1 MLNWIVKAAVVGG
14 SFLGWMALF
23 KWSGIFLK
31 HYFYIKERDISHH
44 HLMNI
49 CEAAVCIIQSV
60 LTSVIGI
67 IIVLSCHHDVMWA
80 TNALTSWY
88 ALVLASYFVHD
99 TIAMYKVHICSLTN
113 VPSSFLSCVRSYVK
127 RRALL
132 VAHHVVI
139 AFILCPVLVRRDGIG
154 DFFVGCFYCVE
165 LSGPFTNMRI
175 VLSRFGLKESKWY
188 VLNGIAMIVS
198 FALCRIMVFPFMY
211 ITYGNTYKLHV
222 LDVTRRIP
230 LHCNLGC
237 LLVLLPQIHW
247 LRLMILGA
255 VKLSKGKGITEADE
269 KID

>member
-1 MLNWIVKAAVVGG
+1 MLNWITKSGVVVG

-23 KWSGIFLK
+23 QWTGIFLK
-31 HYFYIKERDISHH
+31 RYFCHHQREISQHH
-44 HLMNI
+44 IMNV
-49 CEAAVCIIQSV
+49 CEATVCIIQSV
-60 LTSVIGI
+60 LTSLFGI
-67 IIVLSCHHDVMWA
+67 IIVLSCRHDVMGA
-80 TNALTSWY
+80 TNSLSTWY
-88 ALVLASYFVHD
+88 ALVLASYFIYD
-99 TIAMYKVHICSLTN
+99 TIAMYKVHLCSLTN
-113 VPSSFLSCVRSYVK
+113 VPRSFLGCMTSYIK

-139 AFILCPVLVRRDGIG
+139 AFILCPVLVYRDGIG

-175 VLSRFGLKESKWY
+175 VLSRFGLKDSKWY
-188 VLNGIAMIVS
+188 VSNGIAMIVS
-198 FALCRIMVFPFMY
+198 FALCRIMLIPYMY
-211 ITYGNTYKLHV
+211 ITYGYTYQLNVIEVIRK
-222 LDVTRRIP
+222 IP

-255 VKLSKGKGITEADE
+255 VKLCKGKSITESDE

>member
-1 MLNWIVKAAVVGG
+1 MLNWITKSGVVVG

-23 KWSGIFLK
+23 QWTGIFLK
-31 HYFYIKERDISHH
+31 RYFCHHQREISQHH
-44 HLMNI
+44 IMNV
-49 CEAAVCIIQSV
+49 CEATVCIIQ
-60 LTSVIGI
+60 
-67 IIVLSCHHDVMWA
+67 
-80 TNALTSWY
+80 
-88 ALVLASYFVHD
+88 VHL
-99 TIAMYKVHICSLTN
+99 CSLTN
-113 VPSSFLSCVRSYVK
+113 VPRSFLGCMTSYIK

-139 AFILCPVLVRRDGIG
+139 AFILCPVLVYRDGIG

-175 VLSRFGLKESKWY
+175 VLSRFGLKDSKWY
-188 VLNGIAMIVS
+188 VSNGIAMIVS
-198 FALCRIMVFPFMY
+198 FALCRIMLIPYMY
-211 ITYGNTYKLHV
+211 ITYGYTYQLNVIEVIRK
-222 LDVTRRIP
+222 IP

-255 VKLSKGKGITEADE
+255 VKLCKGKSITESDE